1 MPETVHA
8 AELKRMSLDGE
19 LANCYVEGP
28 ISYDLAMVPEIA
40 EIKGFD
46 CPCAGDFD
54 IMLAPEIVV
63 GNVLGKCLVY
73 TCGGRMA
80 GLVLGCKV
88 PIVLT
93 SRGSSADEKY
103 YSLALGAGCCK

>member
-19 LANCYVEGP
+19 LKNCYVEGP
-28 ISYDLAMVPEIA
+28 VSYDLAMVKELG
-40 EIKGFD
+40 EIKGYE

-88 PIVLT
+88 PIVVT
-93 SRGSSADEKY
+93 SRGSSAEENIIRWP
-103 YSLALGAGCCK
+103 SARAPRR